1 MKQDI
6 QMEVLKLQAEL
17 CKALSDPKRLHIIK
31 ELRGGERT
39 VSELTDILG
48 LKQSNTSQHL
58 AVLRRIGIISPR
70 KDGSTVYYR
79 LANPKIAEACD
90 LVHEV
95 IAEQL
100 QNQPIAFK
108 TYVIFGSTLPGKWRR
123 YEL

>member
-6 QMEVLKLQAEL
+6 LMEVLKLQAEL
-17 CKALSDPKRLHIIK
+17 CKALSDPNRLHIIM

-39 VSELTDILG
+39 VNELTDMLG

-58 AVLRRIGIISPR
+58 AVLRRVGVVSPR
-70 KDGSTVYYR
+70 RDGSAVYYR

-100 QNQPIAFK
+100 KNHQLL
-108 TYVIFGSTLPGKWRR
+108 SRLM
-123 YEL
+123 

>member
-1 MKQDI
+1 MKQEVE
-6 QMEVLKLQAEL
+6 MEVLKLQAEL
-17 CKALSDPKRLHIIK
+17 CKSLSDPKRLHIIK

-39 VSELTDILG
+39 VSELTDIIG

-58 AVLRRIGIISPR
+58 AVLRRIGVISPR
-70 KDGSTVYYR
+70 KEGSTVYYR

-100 QNQPIAFK
+100 QNQQLL
-108 TYVIFGSTLPGKWRR
+108 SRLM
-123 YEL
+123 